1 MKTLNKIIGSCVV
14 ALPILAS
21 CTGNFDDMN
30 TNPYVVTDGE
40 PGYLLNHV
48 TELCTNVSCDPY
60 QRAENLYGH
69 FYAHY
74 LSNTVQGWVTDR
86 YGYNDGWIYTALWT
100 PYYTA
105 LKETKYV
112 ANEISD
118 ASHAQYSN
126 VAQMMRII
134 TAWRTITVTDA
145 YGDIPYSKAGLG
157 DDQVAFDTQE
167 QVYDG
172 IFKELTE
179 AVDALKN
186 PPSGVEQSSLSADQ
200 DLIFAGD
207 VQKWIRFANSV
218 RLRAAMRL
226 TNINPE
232 KAKSEAEAALAAGV
246 MESEDDNAMVR
257 ITATGGN
264 AWGQPLYMISQWD
277 CFVMSSDMEKI
288 LKHESTVFDPRMPLW
303 FGVTI
308 NYRKAHPEAIGTTY
322 TDEMFSGSPN
332 GMSDSQIGQEENG
345 VHANSQAWGLKAY
358 PDWNTGK
365 ATVSD
370 GPGNSVLTM
379 PLKAMAYS
387 EVCFLKAEAA
397 IRGWSGAGDAKT
409 NYENGIRASF
419 AEARSNI
426 DGSGNNVDP
435 SLYTTANDET
445 YITTGNVAWN
455 ASDSQEAKLKKII
468 TQKWIALYPDG
479 FEAWSEFR
487 RTGYPELTPIQQ
499 SDDASISPAK
509 GQFVKKIRYPDAE
522 RRDNPNSTAST
533 LNNNQGDGMNVRV
546 WWDTKSK

>member
-1 MKTLNKIIGSCVV
+1 MKTLNKIIGGCLV
-14 ALPILAS
+14 ALPLLAS
-21 CTGNFDDMN
+21 CTSNFDVMN
-30 TNPYVVTDGE
+30 TNPYVVTDGN

-74 LSNTVQGWVTDR
+74 LSNTIQGWVTDR

-100 PYYTA
+100 PFYTA
-105 LKETKYV
+105 IKETKYV
-112 ANEISD
+112 TNEVGD
-118 ASHAQYSN
+118 ASHAQFSN

-157 DDQVAFDTQE
+157 EDQVGFDAQKD
-167 QVYDG
+167 VYDG

-179 AVDALKN
+179 AVNALKN
-186 PPSGVEQSSLSADQ
+186 PPAGVEQSSVNADQ

-207 VQKWIRFANSV
+207 VQKWIRFANSI

-226 TNINPE
+226 TNIDPAR
-232 KAKSEAEAALAAGV
+232 AKSEAEAALAAGV
-246 MESEDDNAMVR
+246 MQSEDDNAMVR

-264 AWGQPLYMISQWD
+264 AWGQPLYMISQWAG
-277 CFVMSSDMEKI
+277 FVMSTDMEKI
-288 LKHESTVFDPRMPLW
+288 LKHESSVFDPRLPMW
-303 FGVTI
+303 FGITN
-308 NYRKAHPEAIGTTY
+308 NYRTAHPGAIGTTY

-332 GMSDSQIGQEENG
+332 GMSDSQIGQAENG
-345 VHANSQAWGLKAY
+345 VDANSQAWGLHAY
-358 PDWNTGK
+358 PNWNSGK
-365 ATVSD
+365 AAVSD

-397 IRGWSGAGDAKT
+397 VRGWSGAGNAKAD
-409 NYENGIRASF
+409 YEAGIRASF
-419 AEARSNI
+419 AESRKDVN
-426 DGSGNNVDP
+426 P
-435 SLYTTANDET
+435 SLYTTDNDET

-455 ASDSQEAKLKKII
+455 EGDSQEAKLKKII

-487 RTGYPELTPIQQ
+487 RTGYPELSPVNQ
-499 SDDASISPAK
+499 SADANINPAK
-509 GQFVKKIRYPDAE
+509 GEFVKKIRYPDAE
-522 RRDNPNSTAST
+522 RRDNPNSTLST
-533 LNNNQGDGMNVRV
+533 LNQNQGDGMNVRV
-546 WWDTKSK
+546 WWDTKRYK